1 MPLHKCLNAAF
12 KSSIIALAIFSG
24 SASSDSLM
32 QSDEALST
40 ESKESKLTKFFGS
53 LGYSFDGTSS
63 NGSVLDDGAA
73 SFPQFVALLTP
84 ESVAR
89 SLSNIELPLTWE
101 SFEIKEGQSLSLLFN
116 NAGIEYSELLKI
128 LNGDGEAPDIGRIYA
143 GETLKFGKD
152 SDGNLV
158 KIELERDGLESLLV
172 EKTSEGYSGRTIVY
186 EPEIKYQ
193 FSQGTIDRSL
203 FHTGKDA
210 GLTNKT
216 ILDLASIFAWDID
229 FAKDIQKGDK
239 FQVVYEELYRNGEKV
254 GVGDVLSAKFI
265 NKNRPFEAVLYTNE
279 EGSSDYYTPE
289 GKSLRKAF
297 LRSPV
302 DFARISSHFNL
313 KRRHPVLH
321 TIRAHKGTDY
331 AAGYGTPIRAS
342 GDGKVIRASVYGGY
356 GNVVIL
362 QHGGKTTTLYAH
374 MQKFAQGIYSGK
386 RVKQGDVIGYVGS
399 SGLATGPH
407 LHYEFRVDGQP
418 KDPVNVELADAE
430 PIDDAEFSRFK
441 LQTQPLMLA
450 LETKSHGRP
459 TSIAHFSENRDE

>member
-1 MPLHKCLNAAF
+1 MALKPSLIVWALTAVPAVSDPLIQMDE
-12 KSSIIALAIFSG
+12 SISIEG
-24 SASSDSLM
+24 
-32 QSDEALST
+32 EG
-40 ESKESKLTKFFGS
+40 SKLTKFFGS
-53 LGYSFDGTSS
+53 LGYSFDGISS
-63 NGSVLDDGAA
+63 SRSILSDGSSALPELV
-73 SFPQFVALLTP
+73 SLLTP
-84 ESVAR
+84 EGIAQ
-89 SLSNIELPLTWE
+89 SLSHIEIPLTWE
-101 SFEIKEGQSLSLLFN
+101 SFEIQDGQNLSLLFSK
-116 NAGIEYSELLKI
+116 AGIEYVELLKI
-128 LNGDGEAPDIGRIYA
+128 LNGDGEAPDISNIYA
-143 GETLKFGKD
+143 GEVIKFGKD
-152 SDGNLV
+152 RDGNLA
-158 KIELERDGLESLLV
+158 KIELERDGLESLLI
-172 EKTSEGYSGRTIVY
+172 EKTPEGYSGRTIVY
-186 EPEIKYQ
+186 EPEIKHQ
-193 FSQGTIDRSL
+193 FAQGTIERSL

-229 FAKDIQKGDK
+229 FAKDIQKGDQ
-239 FQVVYEELYRNGEKV
+239 FQIVYEELYRNGQKV
-254 GVGDVLSAKFI
+254 GVGDVLSAKFV
-265 NKNRPFEAVLYTNE
+265 NKKTPYEAVLYTDS
-279 EGSSDYYTPE
+279 EGSSDYYTPS

-331 AAGYGTPIRAS
+331 AAAYGTPIRAS

-356 GNVVIL
+356 GNVVII

-374 MQKFAQGIYSGK
+374 MQKFAPGIYSGK

-407 LHYEFRVDGQP
+407 LHYEFRVDGEP
-418 KDPVNVELADAE
+418 KDPVNVELAEAK
-430 PIDDAEFSRFK
+430 PIDRSEFSRFK

-459 TSIAHFSENRDE
+459 TSIAHLSDNLDD